1 MHELRGDAVRV
12 LVTGAYG
19 LIGSAVLARL
29 HRDGHELI
37 GAGRSIA
44 SARRRFPYAQWVVA
58 DFHALVTSEQW
69 MPLLAGIDA
78 VVNCVGA
85 FQHSLRDDLQRIHV
99 AAPLAMFA
107 ACTQAGVRRVVH
119 VSAIGVNAAG
129 PSEFATTK
137 AEADARL
144 AESGLDALI
153 LRPGVVL
160 AAGVYGATAMLRG
173 LAGLPWRT
181 PLIGAESEVQV
192 VSADDVA
199 ETAAWALGAGLQAR
213 GIFELVHPD
222 MVPLGHIVA
231 EQRRWLGF
239 APQPISTVPQ
249 PIARL
254 VSQAAD
260 TLAYLGW
267 RSPARSTAF
276 AQLAAAPRGDPG
288 TWIQAT
294 GIRPQSLADILA
306 ARPSTVQER
315 WFARLYFL
323 KPAAIACLSALFLV
337 TGLVSLGPG
346 WAEGMA
352 LLAPA
357 GLPSWASAGV
367 IVGGALLDIVLGL
380 ALLVRRWAPL
390 TLVIMLALTVGYLI
404 IATLLDPMLW
414 ADPLGRLT
422 KTAPVMFLMAFA
434 LAVIDER

>member
-1 MHELRGDAVRV
+1 MRV

>member
-1 MHELRGDAVRV
+1 MRV

-19 LIGSAVLARL
+19 LIGSAILARL

-37 GAGRSIA
+37 GAGRGIA
-44 SARRRFPYAQWVVA
+44 AARRRFPYAQWVVA
-58 DFHALVTSEQW
+58 DFHALVTPAQW
-69 MPLLAGIDA
+69 MPLLAGVDA

-99 AAPLAMFA
+99 AAPLALFA
-107 ACTQAGVRRVVH
+107 ACAQAGVNRVVH

-137 AEADARL
+137 AEADDRL

-160 AAGVYGATAMLRG
+160 AAGVYGASAMLRG

-181 PLIGAESEVQV
+181 PLIGADSEVQV

-199 ETAAWALGAGLQAR
+199 ETVAWALGAGLQAR
-213 GIFELVHPD
+213 GMFELVHPD
-222 MVPLGHIVA
+222 IVPLGHIVA

-239 APQPISTVPQ
+239 APQSIWTLPQ

-254 VSQAAD
+254 VSRAAD
-260 TLAYLGW
+260 ALAYLGW

-306 ARPSTVQER
+306 ARPSTVQDR
-315 WFARLYFL
+315 WFARLYCL

-357 GLPSWASAGV
+357 RLPSWMPSWASAGV

-390 TLVIMLALTVGYLI
+390 TLIAMLALTVGYLI
-404 IATLLDPMLW
+404 IPTVLDPMLW

-422 KTAPVMFLMAFA
+422 KTVPVMLLMAFA